1 MTEYFTKEEV
11 LGVIQAGINYYEDL
25 IKQELRN
32 NESTHVLHSY
42 IRKAELEDLLIQ
54 FKNRLS
60 TKK

>member
-11 LGVIQAGINYYEDL
+11 LGVIQAGINSYEDL
-25 IKQELRN
+25 IRRSIHY
-32 NESTHVLHSY
+32 NESTHDFLE
-42 IRKAELEDLLIQ
+42 RRAELEDLLIQ